1 VIKAA
6 QGFSLRRTNRYAAD
20 GNPRRTPLTGKR
32 AISGWKL
39 LEVKLTHIETKD
51 HGAATRHRSDIYGLL
66 ATVYRQEITSD
77 FLGQIRAPQF
87 LGALSVLGI
96 EGIDD
101 LIQKPDAELLEDLAV
116 EYSYLFLGPGKHVSP
131 HESVHHQREDGQ
143 WGKLWGA
150 STVEVK
156 KFIEATGLSY
166 SDDFKGLPDHISVE
180 FEFMQQLTLREE
192 QAWKDE
198 DRDKAVACR
207 QVEKK
212 FIEEHLIRWVPAF
225 CEMVIQEAEL
235 PFYQAVAAL
244 TRSFIEFEMEEMNKN
259 SDGVK

>member
-1 VIKAA
+1 MIKTDKHNYSALA
-6 QGFSLRRTNRYAAD
+6 GNRS
-20 GNPRRTPLTGKR
+20 N
-32 AISGWKL
+32 
-39 LEVKLTHIETKD
+39 
-51 HGAATRHRSDIYGLL
+51 IYGLL

-87 LGALSVLGI
+87 LGALSVLGVV
-96 EGIDD
+96 GIDD
-101 LIQKPDAELLEDLAV
+101 LIQKPGAELLEDLAV

-198 DRDKAVACR
+198 DTDRAVACR

-212 FIEEHLIRWVPAF
+212 FIEEHLIRWIPNF
-225 CEMVIQEAEL
+225 CDKVIQEAEL
-235 PFYQAVAAL
+235 PFYHAMAAL
-244 TRSFIEFEMEEMNKN
+244 TRSFIEFETEEMNKN